1 MHVSAVMVWI
11 RRDVDGCRGPS
22 GFNNK
27 TQINL
32 SDIVKGTYHYGD
44 TSSVAMFKTFQA

>member
-1 MHVSAVMVWI
+1 MTWM
-11 RRDVDGCRGPS
+11 DVVDLQDLII
-22 GFNNK
+22 K
-27 TQINL
+27 HKLNL